1 MRIGTA
7 AALAVTLS
15 ATATAAMGL
24 TGPAVAAG
32 ALTGALTG
40 AAAGA
45 LTLAGDPIPD
55 EWKNRTSLRILPGRP
70 RQNNDVRLF
79 AHCPEAAN
87 HVIIGSTAFNLKGS
101 TRLYREV
108 GESLSDRG
116 LARRSVSISYF
127 ALPGPHQVRM
137 KCVAVTMNQKTRIR
151 KIKLISRY
159 AVPLLVRRF
168 RMAQFFD

>member
-7 AALAVTLS
+7 AALVVTLS
-15 ATATAAMGL
+15 ATATAATGL
-24 TGPAVAAG
+24 TGPAAA
-32 ALTGALTG
+32 TGAP
-40 AAAGA
+40 AGVR
-45 LTLAGDPIPD
+45 TLAGDPIPD

-127 ALPGPHQVRM
+127 ALPGPHQVLM
-137 KCVAVTMNQKTRIR
+137 KCVVVTMNQKTRIR
-151 KIKLISRY
+151 KIKVISRY